1 MKKLLVGVALAGA
14 SLLWDSQARAAT
26 LPPELDVALPVATLA
41 GQATMSVWGFDV
53 YQASLW
59 VAPGFAASTYPQH
72 AFALELSYL
81 RNLRG
86 HDIAGRSITEMRRQA
101 SINAQ
106 DEARWESSMR
116 SVFPDVKPGDRLTGI
131 NQPGRGA
138 RFLGNGRLLGEIRDP
153 EFARLFF
160 GIWLAPQTSEPAL
173 RLALISLV
181 APTSAQVKPVTTQ

>member
-14 SLLWDSQARAAT
+14 SLLWDSQAGAAT
-26 LPPELDVALPVATLA
+26 LPPELDVALPTATLA

-59 VAPGFAASTYPQH
+59 VAPGFAAASFPQH
-72 AFALELSYL
+72 VFALELSYL
-81 RNLRG
+81 RSLRG
-86 HDIAGRSITEMRRQA
+86 HDIASRSILEMRRQV

-106 DEARWESSMR
+106 DEVRWESWMR
-116 SVFPDVKPGDRLTGI
+116 SVFPDVKPGDRITGI
-131 NQPGRGA
+131 HQPGLGA
-138 RFLGNGRLLGEIRDP
+138 QFLGNGRLLGEIRDP

-181 APTSAQVKPVTTQ
+181 APNAAQVNRATTP